1 MRAIVS
7 FLVLGSIGLGLV
19 GASGFQRGG
28 VFQRQRLSNLR
39 QRNPFLAN
47 GLPLSIKVDGVERTA
62 LVFAPASAKT
72 TASPLV
78 FCWHG
83 HGGGSRQASLSF
95 RIHQEW
101 PEAVVVYPQGLPT
114 KGKTDPEG
122 KKPGWQQ
129 GPNDENGRDVKF
141 FDALLGNLKKA
152 YRVDPARIYSMGH
165 SNGGRFTY
173 LLWAQ
178 RGDIFAAY
186 GPSGSP
192 AIGLGRDFKPAS
204 AFHVAGEKDQIVP
217 YSGQRLTIE
226 GIKVLDGVSPSDKG
240 KSEGYLTT
248 FKGTGGLELATY
260 VHPGGHN
267 YPQEVPKLLVAFFKR
282 HSKGY

>member
-1 MRAIVS
+1 MRA
-7 FLVLGSIGLGLV
+7 VLSLIALALAGAALV
-19 GASGFQRGG
+19 GASSPQRGG
-28 VFQRQRLSNLR
+28 VFQRQQLPGLR
-39 QRNPFLAN
+39 QRSPFQSN
-47 GLPLSIKVDGVERTA
+47 GIPLSLKVDGVERRA
-62 LVFAPASAKT
+62 LVFAPGAAKT
-72 TASPLV
+72 TSSPLV

-129 GPNDENGRDVKF
+129 GPNDENGRDLKY
-141 FDALLGNLKKA
+141 FDALLAHLKKTYKIDA
-152 YRVDPARIYSMGH
+152 KRIYTMGH

-173 LLWAQ
+173 LLWAE
-178 RGDIFAAY
+178 RGDVFAAF

-192 AIGLGRDFKPAS
+192 AIGLGRSFKPAS

-217 YSGQRLTIE
+217 FAGQKLTIE
-226 GIKVLDGVSPSDKG
+226 GIKMLDGIGDSDKG
-240 KSEGYLTT
+240 ETDGYVTT
-248 FKGTGGLELATY
+248 YKGLGALELVTY
-260 VHPGGHN
+260 IHPGGHN
-267 YPQEVPKLLVAFFKR
+267 YPTQVPALLVQFFKR
-282 HSKGY
+282 HEKGK